1 MDAYILLLLCLWVS
15 EKEKRM
21 DVAKVEERWL
31 RDESWSRWEKNSGSG
46 VSSARS

>member
-1 MDAYILLLLCLWVS
+1 VDAYLLLLLCLWVS

-46 VSSARS
+46 VRSARS